1 MLKRGLGFHSS
12 SISLLI
18 FYYTYLGTRVCGHGC
33 LDACAEARGDL
44 WESVLSFYHQAPG
57 DLTRAASVAPSP
69 AEPSRQ
75 LSLCLP
81 FREGFDYLHLNLSF
95 CFGYFAAAAASAAVI
110 VIILFWVLQATVAS
124 KLCLS
129 SSLACWH
136 SKLCRHARLLPSNGL
151 RERSHSRLRYS

>member
-1 MLKRGLGFHSS
+1 MNRLFVVSVTPHNSAEIINFIDHVEKGAWVPLFLYFPTYFLLHLLG
-12 SISLLI
+12 
-18 FYYTYLGTRVCGHGC
+18 YACVCGHGC

-110 VIILFWVLQATVAS
+110 VIILF
-124 KLCLS
+124 
-129 SSLACWH
+129 
-136 SKLCRHARLLPSNGL
+136 
-151 RERSHSRLRYS
+151 